1 MATNQKTKTTASGT
15 NPKATAAKTAT
26 KRAKRKYP
34 VKFDSSGFK
43 MMFFL
48 GLAMTV
54 IGSIVVWASRTV
66 PEGAK
71 PSSSVHNSIT
81 RTIVQSMPASVT
93 QWIATI
99 LGALFVLFG
108 IFCLVMSVQIIIK
121 YFVEKAK
128 E

>member
-1 MATNQKTKTTASGT
+1 MATNQKNKPMASATKQKTVGAK
-15 NPKATAAKTAT
+15 PAAK
-26 KRAKRKYP
+26 RQKRKYP

-54 IGSIVVWASRTV
+54 VGSIIVWASRTV
-66 PEGAK
+66 PEGAT
-71 PSSSVHNSIT
+71 PSSTVHNTIT

-93 QWIATI
+93 EWIATI

-108 IFCLVMSVQIIIK
+108 IFCLVMAIQIVIK